1 MQKKKN
7 KIDTPILVDLVN
19 MLKKTNISAAAYHG
33 GKLNGIDCHEL
44 LSIAHTIFDF
54 EIQHYLCSTQHH
66 GRCAEDKIINS
77 CRIYSICG
85 VLPT

>member
-1 MQKKKN
+1 MNSFGVPKKELKEVQKKKN

-44 LSIAHTIFDF
+44 LSILKSSTI
-54 EIQHYLCSTQHH
+54 
-66 GRCAEDKIINS
+66 CAQL
-77 CRIYSICG
+77 SITAG
-85 VLPT
+85 VRRTK